1 MFRMVSS
8 GVSHACTVTLN
19 RSACSGELLPSA
31 ALRLQ
36 HAVHSIRGTC
46 FRH

>member
-19 RSACSGELLPSA
+19 RSACVGEPLLYA
-31 ALRLQ
+31 ASHLQ
-36 HAVHSIRGTC
+36 HAVRSIRDTC
-46 FRH
+46 LRH